1 MTDSLEARRAAL
13 VENLTRLGYTQTDR
27 VEYGQWW
34 DGATSDGG
42 VLVLNADK
50 LDSPDADHTMVRA
63 ERYIAPLLAIEAAAF
78 ARGVESRPPVDAE
91 AALDEWLTLYYT
103 QAHID
108 RWKGD
113 RTMVE
118 EFAYADLLDLLR
130 TVTTRED

>member
-50 LDSPDADHTMVRA
+50 LDSPDADHAMVRA

-78 ARGVESRPPVDAE
+78 ARGVESRPPVDVG
-91 AALDEWLTLYYT
+91 AALDEWLDELDGSGHTAEVLA
-103 QAHID
+103 Q
-108 RWKGD
+108 GD
-113 RTMVE
+113 RSPFGRLE
-118 EFAYADLLDLLR
+118 LLGLIR